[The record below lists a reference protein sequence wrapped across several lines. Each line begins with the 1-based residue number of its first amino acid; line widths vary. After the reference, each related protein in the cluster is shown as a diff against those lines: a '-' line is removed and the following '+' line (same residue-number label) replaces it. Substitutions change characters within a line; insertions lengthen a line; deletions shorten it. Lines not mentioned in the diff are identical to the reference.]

1 MPTAPG
7 KLRKGEYGK
16 SAGEP
21 DVGGNRPGCTTA
33 DFRGPPAPA
42 AVAIVGNKGEG
53 VAPNL
58 LSKKYFRFLSIS
70 EITIKKISS
79 NQMIAEK
86 RVSLLKYFVK
96 TTFHYFFRR
105 E

>member
-42 AVAIVGNKGEG
+42 AVAILGNKGEG

-70 EITIKKISS
+70 AITKKFSS
-79 NQMIAEK
+79 DQI
-86 RVSLLKYFVK
+86 
-96 TTFHYFFRR
+96 T
-105 E
+105 